1 MICGATFFFFANYA
15 YVAEA
20 ILSRLYKRYQNIP
33 LPGEREKLSV
43 YSPQNAIFQV
53 RKQNTPLIQS
63 VSPTSFSPGPES
75 IIALGGMIFTDRYG
89 TNVAASSNGKEETV
103 NRVYAG
109 PLTCELRKTND
120 ELYVS

>member
-1 MICGATFFFFANYA
+1 MVQLFFLAYQA
-15 YVAEA
+15 YVVEA
-20 ILSRLYKRYQNIP
+20 NLKQVQEISKHSFA
-33 LPGEREKLSV
+33 EREIFFICLFTS
-43 YSPQNAIFQV
+43 NAIFQV
-53 RKQNTPLIQS
+53 RKQNTPFIQS

-75 IIALGGMIFTDRYG
+75 VIALGGMIFTDRYG